1 MIVQTN
7 LKSLHATHSH
17 EGFLELFGDI
27 RRHAHRALRNMAVE
41 AREDA
46 FAEVV
51 ASCYVA
57 FDRLCK
63 LDKQDLAYPSVL
75 VRYAVA
81 QYFAGRRVGNRFRK
95 RDVFS
100 PANKRPVLHIG
111 QRSGWHELLIDDHS
125 TPVSDQ
131 AAFRI
136 DFPAW
141 LDSLSAKKALR
152 QNLWVDRGRNSEF
165 TVGFFEAWQDKRMM
179 ERDEENLGRDGP
191 GFCGIVLPP

>member
-1 MIVQTN
+1 M
-7 LKSLHATHSH
+7 L
-17 EGFLELFGDI
+17 GDI
-27 RRHAHRALRNMAVE
+27 RRHTHRALRGMRGE

-141 LDSLSAKKALR
+141 LESLSGKKRRVAEALAEEQLDVWLR
-152 QNLWVDRGRNSEF
+152 DFAWDAPEILGADVVKKDDPAESDEFVDRLAEF
-165 TVGFFEAWQDKRMM
+165 LWNHRHELSNI
-179 ERDEENLGRDGP
+179 ENK
-191 GFCGIVLPP
+191 